1 MNSPSSPSLK
11 ASREHAAR
19 TSSGYVMLV
28 LLLAVLAF
36 GVYFAFF
43 QSRAASW
50 IFIVVVCTLVFLL
63 IGKGF
68 YVLQPNEAAI
78 LLFGSYRGTDR
89 ATGLRWV
96 WPWMNSEKVSVRANN
111 VISDQI
117 KVNDLRGNPIE
128 IGGVAG
134 DGHGAGTVR
143 RPGLQGVR
151 QRPDRGGGAHH
162 RVALSLRRF

>member
-50 IFIVVVCTLVFLL
+50 IFIVVVCTLVSADREGILC
-63 IGKGF
+63 
-68 YVLQPNEAAI
+68 AAAQRS
-78 LLFGSYRGTDR
+78 GGDP
-89 ATGLRWV
+89 A
-96 WPWMNSEKVSVRANN
+96 VR
-111 VISDQI
+111 Q
-117 KVNDLRGNPIE
+117 LP
-128 IGGVAG
+128 
-134 DGHGAGTVR
+134 GH
-143 RPGLQGVR
+143 RPGDRPALGLAVDEQREGFGARQQRHLGPDQGQRSAR
-151 QRPDRGGGAHH
+151 QSHRNRWCGG
-162 RVALSLRRF
+162 

>member
-1 MNSPSSPSLK
+1 V
-11 ASREHAAR
+11 SREHAAR

-28 LLLAVLAF
+28 LLLAVAF

-68 YVLQPNEAAI
+68 YVLQPNEAAAI